1 VSGPLGLG
9 LFLLIFSS
17 FMFFKFKD
25 VGLQPL
31 AFSPALTSAVLGLTD
46 SKDFNPNRF
55 FHCQAHVLI

>member
-1 VSGPLGLG
+1 
-9 LFLLIFSS
+9 
-17 FMFFKFKD
+17 MFFKFKD